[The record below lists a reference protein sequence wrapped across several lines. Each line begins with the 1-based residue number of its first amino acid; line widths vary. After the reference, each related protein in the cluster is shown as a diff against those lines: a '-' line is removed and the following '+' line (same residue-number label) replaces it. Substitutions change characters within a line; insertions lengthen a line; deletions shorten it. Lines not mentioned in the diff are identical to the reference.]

1 MKARW
6 WVFCVDF
13 IWFWSLNQMHISGFL
28 GRAAVRR
35 GRAKT
40 REQHLRQLGWR
51 RDVAYLLRV
60 VGGVT
65 FNGGVRVDDL
75 QRERIRWLS
84 HGFHCRDALCFFRS
98 TREVKQFWCR
108 DYIFSSLLQAILMLW
123 VFCCAPGPNVLRVDC
138 NIYLLLSETFL
149 GTFLFSHIL
158 KQFWCLECNSVPLG
172 QFCFT

>member
-1 MKARW
+1 
-6 WVFCVDF
+6 
-13 IWFWSLNQMHISGFL
+13 MHISGFL

-65 FNGGVRVDDL
+65 FNGGVMVDDL

-84 HGFHCRDALCFFRS
+84 HGFHCRDALCFS
-98 TREVKQFWCR
+98 
-108 DYIFSSLLQAILMLW
+108 I
-123 VFCCAPGPNVLRVDC
+123 
-138 NIYLLLSETFL
+138 
-149 GTFLFSHIL
+149 
-158 KQFWCLECNSVPLG
+158 
-172 QFCFT
+172 